1 MLRRLWICFWIMLT
15 SAHAFGIE
23 AVSSHAVFYLPD
35 TKTNTAKPYIEV
47 YWQAD
52 PQTLHYKK
60 NSNGKWNANIHANIQ
75 VSLGTKILVDDNYD
89 LSTREADSIWMAP
102 LQTVLDL
109 RRFNIVPGHLKLK
122 VTLSETGDSAHVYSN
137 TDTFTVD
144 FPSETAYYSDI
155 QLLDTFVAITQKTIF
170 LKNDMQQIPL
180 CTNFYDERKLLM
192 HYYVEL
198 YNTGT
203 ITKENYPITQ
213 RIFIS
218 KRLGDATLFNLT
230 RKDTINADV
239 VCPFIGSFSL
249 KALPSGN
256 YYLNTVVEDKNKLIL
271 SYRSLFF
278 QVINKTP
285 VRQDETKKDT
295 ATKIKE
301 IKKTKETKE
310 PVAKNDT
317 SVFEKITLI
326 DIGKTFAIKYN
337 LNQLKAILVMMRPI
351 VSPVEMQSIN
361 AFLKKP
367 DENYMRYFIYNHFSA
382 LNKKDPD
389 AAWKAFTDKV
399 VAVNKL
405 FSSGSNMGYESDR
418 GYVWLKYGKPD
429 QRIEVPN
436 ESGALPYE
444 VWQYNNIQGKAN
456 NVIFLFYQPAE
467 MLNGYRLLHSTMVG
481 ELHNNNWRT
490 ALFSNGNSSSD
501 PSSRVEQMMG
511 TLGSQGNQGNQGNH

>member
-1 MLRRLWICFWIMLT
+1 MPFPPISWWAAVLGAETLYLD
-15 SAHAFGIE
+15 AHEHFE
-23 AVSSHAVFYLPD
+23 KMSYR
-35 TKTNTAKPYIEV
+35 NRYYISG
-47 YWQAD
+47 
-52 PQTLHYKK
+52 
-60 NSNGKWNANIHANIQ
+60 SNGRIQ
-75 VSLGTKILVDDNYD
+75 LSVPLVHGRDQRAPMHDVQISNEQIWQVQHWRTLVSVYRRSPYFDYYEDSL
-89 LSTREADSIWMAP
+89 REIFESG
-102 LQTVLDL
+102 
-109 RRFNIVPGHLKLK
+109 FNHLTHFNLTTIDWVKQQLKLPII
-122 VTLSETGDSAHVYSN
+122 VIYSCW
-137 TDTFTVD
+137 
-144 FPSETAYYSDI
+144 I
-155 QLLDTFVAITQKTIF
+155 LLLQLLKKQYSLKTICSKF
-170 LKNDMQQIPL
+170 RCALI
-180 CTNFYDERKLLM
+180 FYDERKLLM

-230 RKDTINADV
+230 RKDTIYTDV

-271 SYRSLFF
+271 SYRSFFF
-278 QVINKTP
+278 QVINKKPGTA
-285 VRQDETKKDT
+285 EETTKKPDP
-295 ATKIKE
+295 KINE
-301 IKKTKETKE
+301 TKETKE

-337 LNQLKAILVMMRPI
+337 LNELKAILVMMRPI

-389 AAWKAFTDKV
+389 AAWKAFTEKV
-399 VAVNKL
+399 IAVNKL

-418 GYVWLKYGKPD
+418 GFVWLKYGKPD

-467 MLNGYRLLHSTMVG
+467 MLNGYRLLHTTMVG
-481 ELHNNNWRT
+481 EPHNNNWRT
-490 ALFSNGNSSSD
+490 ALFTNGNSSGD
-501 PSSRVEQMMG
+501 PSSRVEQLMG
-511 TLGSQGNQGNQGNH
+511 TLGSQGNQANH